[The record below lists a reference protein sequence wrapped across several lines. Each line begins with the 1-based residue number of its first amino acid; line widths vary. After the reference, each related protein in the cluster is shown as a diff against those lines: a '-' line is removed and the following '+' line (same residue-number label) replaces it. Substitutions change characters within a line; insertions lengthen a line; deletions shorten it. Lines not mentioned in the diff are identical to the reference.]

1 MSSRREFLLT
11 AAAGFA
17 QPVGLRPDPA
27 FRLWF
32 DEPAADWNEA
42 LPIGNGRLGA
52 MVFGGVEQEVLQIND
67 DTLVSGAPGIDDLP
81 LDVTRR
87 FDEVVALLKQ
97 RRFAE
102 ASEIITRNWTG
113 RSWQCYQPAGDAL
126 FTVLGAGEALR
137 YQRQLDLNTAV
148 VRASY
153 QRGETIFTRECF
165 ASSPHKVLVVRFQ
178 ASSFGSLSIRAS
190 LRSPH
195 PALVEPLGRSALR
208 LRGRVPGFVLRRALE
223 WVEKRGEQWKY
234 PELWHADGSRRPG
247 AAQVLYS
254 GEAGSRGARFEL
266 RLALLFHNG
275 MAGAD
280 RDTLAV
286 DGASEAIFLIGS
298 SSSVRNN
305 DLDAEMR
312 TALHCSYD
320 TLLRRHLE
328 DYQRLFRRCTVSFGA
343 TTQSALPTDER
354 IEQFAS
360 GSDPA
365 LAALYVHYARYLM
378 ISGSRPGSEPL
389 NLQGI
394 WNAEIIPPWASGY
407 TLNINTEMNYWPA
420 TVGNL
425 LECAEP
431 LLRMVRELSASGART
446 ARSMYSRPGWV
457 AHHNTTLW
465 RGAYPVD
472 NDAMPSFWPMAAPW
486 LCRHLWE
493 QFEFT
498 QDRQLLAEIYPVMK
512 GAAEFLLAWLMENE
526 DGFLVTPAGNSPEN
540 LFVYV
545 GQDGR
550 KRTSGICMAPTMDI
564 ALARDL
570 FANCIAAASI
580 LSVDEDFRARLAAAR
595 ARLLPYRIGSR
606 GQVQEWPEDFEERDP
621 RHRHISHLYPLHPGM
636 EWTPEETPDW
646 CAAARRSLELRG
658 DGGAGWSRAWKIC
671 LWARLHDG
679 ERAYQLLSRLF
690 EPARNAPGQ
699 YRRGGVMPNLLCSH
713 PPFQI
718 DGNFGGAAGILEM
731 LIQSRARDG
740 EAPAPL
746 ASQRPPAATGQPS
759 PQPMPLIHL
768 LPALPSAW
776 PSGEARGLL
785 ARGGFEVDIVWRDG
799 RLAEARIRSSSPRA
813 CRVRYRGR
821 TLIVQTPVS
830 LRESSFSAA

>member
-1 MSSRREFLLT
+1 MPSRREFLLS
-11 AAAGFA
+11 AAAGLA
-17 QPVGLRPDPA
+17 PSEGARPDPA

-32 DEPAADWNEA
+32 DEPAAHWNEA
-42 LPIGNGRLGA
+42 LPVGNGRLGA
-52 MVFGGVEQEVLQIND
+52 MVFSGIDQELLQIND

-87 FDEVVALLKQ
+87 FDEVLALLRR

-102 ASEIITRNWTG
+102 ASDIITRNWTG

-126 FTVLGAGEALR
+126 FTVSGAGGPSDYLR
-137 YQRQLDLNTAV
+137 ELDLNTAI

-165 ASSPHKVLVVRFQ
+165 ASFPHKVLVVRFQ
-178 ASSFGSLSIRAS
+178 ASSFAGLSVRAR

-195 PALVEPLGRSALR
+195 PSARVEPLGRSAIR

-234 PELWHADGSRRPG
+234 PELWLPDGSRRPG
-247 AAQVLYS
+247 AAQVLYE
-254 GEAGSRGARFEL
+254 GEAGSRGTEFEL

-275 MAGAD
+275 MAGVD
-280 RDTLAV
+280 RDGLAV
-286 DGASEAIFLIGS
+286 DGASEAVFLIGS
-298 SSSVRNN
+298 SSSVRKN

-312 TALHCSYD
+312 EALRCSFD
-320 TLLRRHLE
+320 TLLHRHLD
-328 DYQRLFRRCTVSFGA
+328 DYQPLFRRCTVSFGA
-343 TTQSALPTDER
+343 TAQSGLPTDER
-354 IEQFAS
+354 IEKFSS

-365 LAALYVHYARYLM
+365 LAALYLHYARYLM

-420 TVGNL
+420 TAGNL

-431 LLRMVRELSASGART
+431 LLRMVRELSASGARV

-486 LCRHLWE
+486 LCRNLWE
-493 QFEFT
+493 LYEFS
-498 QDRQLLAEIYPVMK
+498 QDRALLAEIYPVMK
-512 GAAEFLLAWLMENE
+512 GAAEFFLAWLVENDE
-526 DGFLVTPAGNSPEN
+526 GFLVTPAGNSPEN

-545 GQDGR
+545 DQDGQ
-550 KRTSGICMAPTMDI
+550 KRAAGVCMAPTMDL

-570 FANCIAAASI
+570 FANCIAAAGVLGI
-580 LSVDEDFRARLAAAR
+580 DEDFRRRLAAAR
-595 ARLLPYRIGSR
+595 ARLLPYRTGAR
-606 GQVQEWPEDFEERDP
+606 GQVQEWPEDFEEREP
-621 RHRHISHLYPLHPGM
+621 QHRHISHLYPLHPGA
-636 EWTPEETPDW
+636 EWTPEETPEW
-646 CAAARRSLELRG
+646 CDAARRTLELRG
-658 DGGAGWSRAWKIC
+658 DGGAGWSRAWKVC

-679 ERAYQLLSRLF
+679 ERAYRLLSRLF

-731 LIQSRARDG
+731 LLQSRFR
-740 EAPAPL
+740 
-746 ASQRPPAATGQPS
+746 ASAGPSEPGSRPPQPL
-759 PQPMPLIHL
+759 PLIHL

-776 PSGEARGLL
+776 PDGEARGLR
-785 ARGGFEVDIVWRDG
+785 ARGGFEVDLFWREG
-799 RLAEARIRSSSPRA
+799 RLAEARIRSPRPRP
-813 CRVRYRGR
+813 CLVRYRGR
-821 TLIVQTPVS
+821 TIEVQAPASVG
-830 LRESSFSAA
+830 ESAFSGA

>member
-1 MSSRREFLLT
+1 MPSRREFLLS
-11 AAAGFA
+11 AAAGLA
-17 QPVGLRPDPA
+17 PSSGPRPDPA

-32 DEPAADWNEA
+32 DEPAAHWNEA
-42 LPIGNGRLGA
+42 LPVGNGHLGA
-52 MVFGGVEQEVLQIND
+52 MVFGGVDEELLQIND

-87 FDEVVALLKQ
+87 FDEVVALLKNRQ
-97 RRFAE
+97 YAE

-126 FTVLGAGEALR
+126 FTVSGAGPALHYER
-137 YQRQLDLNTAV
+137 ELDLNSAL
-148 VRASY
+148 VRIRY
-153 QRGETIFTRECF
+153 GRGGTMFTRECF
-165 ASSPHKVLVVRFQ
+165 ASFPHKVLVVRFQ
-178 ASSFGSLSIRAS
+178 CSAFAGLSLRAR

-195 PALVEPLGRSALR
+195 ATARVEPLGRTALR
-208 LRGRVPGFVLRRALE
+208 LRGRAPGFILRRTLD

-234 PELWHADGSRRPG
+234 PELWLADGTRRPG
-247 AAQVLYS
+247 AAQVLYE
-254 GEAGSRGARFEL
+254 GEAGSRGVQFEL

-275 MAGAD
+275 MAGVEKDA
-280 RDTLAV
+280 LAV
-286 DGASEAIFLIGS
+286 DGASEAVFVIGS
-298 SSSVRNN
+298 WSSVRNN

-312 TALHCSYD
+312 EALRCSYD
-320 TLLRRHLE
+320 TLVHRHAE
-328 DYQRLFRRCTVSFGA
+328 DYQRLFRRSTVSLGA
-343 TTQSALPTDER
+343 TPQSDLPTDER
-354 IEQFAS
+354 IEKFSS

-407 TLNINTEMNYWPA
+407 TLNINAEMNYWLA
-420 TVGNL
+420 AAGNL

-431 LLRMVRELSASGART
+431 LVRMIEELSISGARV

-465 RGAYPVD
+465 RGAFPVD

-498 QDRQLLAEIYPVMK
+498 LDRQFLARIYPVMK
-512 GAAEFLLAWLMENE
+512 GAAEFLLAWLIENDE
-526 DGFLVTPAGNSPEN
+526 GFLVTPAGNSPEN
-540 LFVYV
+540 LFVYTD
-545 GQDGR
+545 QIGR
-550 KRTSGICMAPTMDI
+550 KQVAGVCMAPTMDI

-570 FANCIAAASI
+570 FANCSAAAEI
-580 LSVDEDFRARLAAAR
+580 LGLDEEFRARLAAAR
-595 ARLLPYRIGSR
+595 SRLLPYRIGAR

-621 RHRHISHLYPLHPGM
+621 QHRHLSHLYPLHPGA
-636 EWTPEETPDW
+636 EWTPDETPDW

-658 DGGAGWSRAWKIC
+658 DGGTGWSRAWKVC

-679 ERAYQLLSRLF
+679 ERAWRLLARLF
-690 EPARNAPGQ
+690 EPARTAPGQ
-699 YRRGGVMPNLLCSH
+699 YRNGGVMPNLLCSH

-731 LIQSRARDG
+731 LLQSRFRAAAG
-740 EAPAPL
+740 PSAPSAP
-746 ASQRPPAATGQPS
+746 PPP
-759 PQPMPLIHL
+759 PLPLIHL

-776 PSGEARGLL
+776 PSGEAHGLL
-785 ARGGFEVDIVWRDG
+785 ARGGFEVDIFWRDG
-799 RLAEARIRSSSPRA
+799 RLAEARIRPSAPRS
-813 CRVRYRGR
+813 CLVRYNGR
-821 TLIVQTPVS
+821 TIEVQAPAT
-830 LRESSFSAA
+830 LSAASFA

>member
-1 MSSRREFLLT
+1 MPSRREFLLS
-11 AAAGFA
+11 AAAGLA
-17 QPVGLRPDPA
+17 PSEGARPDPA

-32 DEPAADWNEA
+32 DEPAAHWNEA
-42 LPIGNGRLGA
+42 LPVGNGRLGA
-52 MVFGGVEQEVLQIND
+52 MVFSGIDQELLQIND

-87 FDEVVALLKQ
+87 FDEVLALLRR

-102 ASEIITRNWTG
+102 ASDIITRNWTG

-126 FTVLGAGEALR
+126 FTVSGAGGPSDYLR
-137 YQRQLDLNTAV
+137 ELDLNTAI

-165 ASSPHKVLVVRFQ
+165 ASFPHKVLVVRFQ
-178 ASSFGSLSIRAS
+178 ASSFAGLSVRAR

-195 PALVEPLGRSALR
+195 PSARVEPLGRSAIR

-234 PELWHADGSRRPG
+234 PELWLPDGSRRPG
-247 AAQVLYS
+247 AAQVLYE
-254 GEAGSRGARFEL
+254 GEAGSRGTEFEL

-275 MAGAD
+275 MAGVD
-280 RDTLAV
+280 RDGLAV
-286 DGASEAIFLIGS
+286 DGASEAVFLIGS
-298 SSSVRNN
+298 SSSVRKN

-312 TALHCSYD
+312 EALRCSFD
-320 TLLRRHLE
+320 TLLHRHLD
-328 DYQRLFRRCTVSFGA
+328 DYQPLFRRCTVSFGA
-343 TTQSALPTDER
+343 TAQSNLPTDER
-354 IEQFAS
+354 IEKFSS

-365 LAALYVHYARYLM
+365 LAALCLHYARYLM

-420 TVGNL
+420 TAGNL

-431 LLRMVRELSASGART
+431 LLRMVRELSASGARV

-486 LCRHLWE
+486 LCRNLWE
-493 QFEFT
+493 LYEFS
-498 QDRQLLAEIYPVMK
+498 QDRALLAEIYPVMK
-512 GAAEFLLAWLMENE
+512 GAAEFFLAWLVENDE
-526 DGFLVTPAGNSPEN
+526 GFLVTPAGNSPEN

-545 GQDGR
+545 DQDGQ
-550 KRTSGICMAPTMDI
+550 KRAAGVCMAPTMDL

-570 FANCIAAASI
+570 FANCIAAAGVLGI
-580 LSVDEDFRARLAAAR
+580 DEDFRRRLAAAR
-595 ARLLPYRIGSR
+595 ARLLPYRTGAR
-606 GQVQEWPEDFEERDP
+606 GQVQEWPEDFEEREP
-621 RHRHISHLYPLHPGM
+621 QHRHISHLYPLHPGA
-636 EWTPEETPDW
+636 EWTPEETPEW
-646 CAAARRSLELRG
+646 CDAARRTLELRG
-658 DGGAGWSRAWKIC
+658 DGGAGWSRAWKVC

-679 ERAYQLLSRLF
+679 ERAYRLLSRLF

-731 LIQSRARDG
+731 LLQSRFR
-740 EAPAPL
+740 
-746 ASQRPPAATGQPS
+746 ASAGPSEPGSRPPQPL
-759 PQPMPLIHL
+759 PLIHL

-776 PSGEARGLL
+776 PDGEARGLR
-785 ARGGFEVDIVWRDG
+785 ARGGFEVDLFWREG
-799 RLAEARIRSSSPRA
+799 RLAEARIRSPRPRP
-813 CRVRYRGR
+813 CLVRYRGR
-821 TLIVQTPVS
+821 TIEVQAPASVG
-830 LRESSFSAA
+830 ESAFSGA

>member
-1 MSSRREFLLT
+1 MPSRREFLLS
-11 AAAGFA
+11 AAAGLA
-17 QPVGLRPDPA
+17 QADGPRPDPA

-32 DEPAADWNEA
+32 DEPAAHWNEA

-52 MVFGGVEQEVLQIND
+52 MVFGGIDQELLQIND

-87 FDEVVALLKQ
+87 FDEVLALIRR

-102 ASEIITRNWTG
+102 AADIITRNWTG

-126 FTVLGAGEALR
+126 FTVSGAGEPSG
-137 YQRQLDLNTAV
+137 YQRELDLNTAI
-148 VRASY
+148 VRAAY

-165 ASSPHKVLVVRFQ
+165 ASHPHKVLVVRFQ
-178 ASSFGSLSIRAS
+178 ASTFAGLSIRAR

-195 PALVEPLGRSALR
+195 PGRVEPLGRAALR
-208 LRGRVPGFVLRRALE
+208 LRARVPGFVLRRTLE

-234 PELWHADGSRRPG
+234 PELWLPDGTRRPG
-247 AAQVLYS
+247 AAQVLYD
-254 GEAGSRGARFEL
+254 GEAGSRGAQFEL

-275 MAGAD
+275 MAGVE
-280 RDTLAV
+280 RDSLAV
-286 DGASEAIFLIGS
+286 DGASEAVFLIGS
-298 SSSVRNN
+298 ASSVRRN

-312 TALHCSYD
+312 EALRCSFH
-320 TLLRRHLE
+320 TLLHRHLD
-328 DYQRLFRRCTVSFGA
+328 DYQPIFRRCTVSFGA
-343 TTQSALPTDER
+343 TAQSGLPTDER
-354 IEQFAS
+354 IEKFSS

-407 TLNINTEMNYWPA
+407 TLNINAEMNYWPA

-425 LECAEP
+425 LDCAEP
-431 LLRMVRELSASGART
+431 LLRMVRELSASGARV
-446 ARSMYSRPGWV
+446 ARSMYGRPGWV

-493 QFEFT
+493 QYEFT
-498 QDRQLLAEIYPVMK
+498 QDKRLLAEIYPVMK
-512 GAAEFLLAWLMENE
+512 GAAEFILAWLVENDE
-526 DGFLVTPAGNSPEN
+526 GFLVTPVGNSPEN
-540 LFVYV
+540 LFVYIDPD
-545 GQDGR
+545 GQ
-550 KRTSGICMAPTMDI
+550 KRTAGVCMAPTMDL

-570 FANCIAAASI
+570 FSNCIAAAGI
-580 LSVDEDFRARLAAAR
+580 LGVDEEFRRRLAAAR
-595 ARLLPYRIGSR
+595 ARLLPYRTGAR

-621 RHRHISHLYPLHPGM
+621 QHRHISHLYPLHPGA
-636 EWTPEETPDW
+636 EWTPGETPQW
-646 CAAARRSLELRG
+646 CAAARRTLELRG
-658 DGGAGWSRAWKIC
+658 DGGTGWSRAWKVC

-731 LIQSRARDG
+731 LLQSRLQ
-740 EAPAPL
+740 PAAGPSPP
-746 ASQRPPAATGQPS
+746 ASSPPPAAA
-759 PQPMPLIHL
+759 LLHL

-785 ARGGFEVDIVWRDG
+785 ARGGFEVDIFWRDG
-799 RLAEARIRSSSPRA
+799 RLAEARIRSPLPRL
-813 CRVRYRGR
+813 CLVRYRGR
-821 TLIVQTPVS
+821 TIEVQAPASVG
-830 LRESSFSAA
+830 ESAFSGA